1 MACTNIDLSAGS
13 PSVNGSPPT
22 VLGGLDVR
30 GGSAG
35 VPRALAG
42 WAPSGGV
49 QPEEQPEVASSRSR
63 AKREVEAQEKRVTR
77 YMRKIGECS

>member
-35 VPRALAG
+35 VPRRLSPDG
-42 WAPSGGV
+42 RRL
-49 QPEEQPEVASSRSR
+49 EEYSPKYSP
-63 AKREVEAQEKRVTR
+63 K
-77 YMRKIGECS
+77 